1 MCQQQ
6 DLQDQ
11 FERHVLPC
19 PTMMDKVLS
28 SIMQQQ
34 MDHDCREFIKLLIIK
49 VIENPEVYQ
58 ETINEASSFEDF
70 CIRKYCTQLAIVF
83 FNKNKNLRA
92 SGRKEEIQAI
102 TLEKWNEK
110 REKRKIIESY
120 LNTTF
125 SEDLSRSANE
135 LKLVMKRTN
144 WKL

>member
-1 MCQQQ
+1 MCQLQ

-11 FERHVLPC
+11 FERHVLLC

-49 VIENPEVYQ
+49 VIENPEMYQ
-58 ETINEASSFEDF
+58 GTINEANSCEDF
-70 CIRKYCTQLAIVF
+70 CIRKYCTQLAVVF
-83 FNKNKNLRA
+83 FKNNMNLHA
-92 SGRKEEIQAI
+92 SGRKKEIQSI
-102 TLEKWNEK
+102 ILEKWNVQ